1 MLSPQIGRRPAAPLL
16 LLLSTGMFLSACT
29 RKSVE
34 VSGAQAALPSAASP
48 AESATP
54 SATPAG
60 KEDTES
66 PSGLDLGKLDELER
80 KIFFRIV
87 NHEASACGKGHSL
100 IFSVKNDR
108 GCRKSH
114 YAIRYVLRLVS
125 GGFTDSEVEKALEE
139 RYRKVEIKTIDIA
152 GSPTKGNPNAA
163 VKLVEF
169 VDYECPH
176 CRLIQPVFKQIVEEF
191 KTDVSVTLKHYPLG
205 QHTNARLAAAAGV
218 AAHKQGKFWALSD
231 KVWENA
237 DSITKSKLEQLAA
250 EVGLDLERFRKDLDD
265 PASADAVQKDKDEG
279 GRLGIRSTPTI
290 YINGQLY
297 TDGRDAESLRDWI
310 LEALGR

>member
-1 MLSPQIGRRPAAPLL
+1 MLSPQTGRRPAALVLL
-16 LLLSTGMFLSACT
+16 ISLGAISPACT

-34 VSGAQAALPSAASP
+34 VSGAQASAPSAAIP
-48 AESATP
+48 GEAA
-54 SATPAG
+54 AAPAG
-60 KEDTES
+60 AAKEDTEA
-66 PSGLDLGKLDELER
+66 PAGLDISKLDELER
-80 KIFFRIV
+80 KVFFRIV
-87 NHEASACGKGHSL
+87 NHEASVCGKGHSL
-100 IFSVKNDR
+100 IFSVKNDKS
-108 GCRKSH
+108 CRKSH

-125 GGFTDSEVEKALEE
+125 GGYTDSEVEKALEE
-139 RYRKVEIKTIDIA
+139 RYRKVELKTIDTA
-152 GSPTKGNPNAA
+152 NSPVKGNANAP

-176 CRLIQPVFKQIVEEF
+176 CRLVQPVFKQIVEEF

-205 QHTNARLAAAAGV
+205 QHTNARLAAAAAV
-218 AAHKQGKFWALSD
+218 AAHKQGKFWPFSD
-231 KVWENA
+231 KIWDNA
-237 DSITKSKLEQLAA
+237 DSITKSKLEQLAG